1 MRKIIAALRVSVDGF
16 IEGRNGE
23 LDWVESWDDSF
34 DLLPQI
40 DICLLGRGMYAGYEQ
55 YWRAILANPSGVL
68 AFTGKAAS
76 KDEIEYAHFADR
88 TRHVVVSTT
97 LQEAAWHNTRIVR
110 DVEAIAKLKQ
120 LSGKDIYAVGGAAL
134 VASLMNH
141 GLIDEL
147 RLSVAPI
154 VLGAGKALFA
164 NVERRH
170 ALQLLGARPMKS
182 GAVRLTY
189 GVTR

>member
-40 DICLLGRGMYAGYEQ
+40 DTCLLGRGMYAGYEQ
-55 YWRAILANPSGVL
+55 YWRAILANPNGIL

-88 TRHVVVSTT
+88 TPHVVVSAT
-97 LQEAAWHNTRIVR
+97 LPEATWHNTRIVR

-120 LSGKDIYAVGGAAL
+120 RPGKDIYAVGGAAL

-141 GLIDEL
+141 GLVDEL

-164 NVERRH
+164 QVERRH
-170 ALQLLGARPMKS
+170 ALQLLGATPMKS
-182 GAVRLTY
+182 GTVRLTY
-189 GVTR
+189 GT

>member
-76 KDEIEYAHFADR
+76 KDEIESAHFADR
-88 TRHVVVSTT
+88 TPHVVVSRT
-97 LQEAAWHNTRIVR
+97 LQEASWHNTRIVR

-120 LSGKDIYAVGGAAL
+120 LPGKDIYAVGGAAL

-170 ALQLLGARPMKS
+170 SLQLLGVRPMKS

-189 GVTR
+189 GVSR